1 MNKKQLGVIWIALV
15 LLTTMIWFPET
26 WFGCMVEG
34 YPAIKPES
42 AEFLVKVLIP
52 LTCFSLFFVYL
63 LRDSTQLLE
72 HAVVPKRRKK
82 RSLVR
87 FIFVMIVGVVVG
99 LFLSYFFSR
108 SPAPPQPSVVSEIR
122 NFKVQTS
129 EFKEFCTREGYR
141 EEVELLVHWVKK
153 TQAAEIAILYNKD
166 DLYSAELYKR
176 VSKTLE
182 GEPIKVV
189 LSEVFTTGESSFSKK
204 LSIIESL
211 KPEAIIF
218 LGTHEERI
226 AFVEAIAHRPTVAY
240 WEGRREKIK
249 WIE

>member
-99 LFLSYFFSR
+99 LL
-108 SPAPPQPSVVSEIR
+108 VSEIR

-182 GEPIKVV
+182 GEPVKVV